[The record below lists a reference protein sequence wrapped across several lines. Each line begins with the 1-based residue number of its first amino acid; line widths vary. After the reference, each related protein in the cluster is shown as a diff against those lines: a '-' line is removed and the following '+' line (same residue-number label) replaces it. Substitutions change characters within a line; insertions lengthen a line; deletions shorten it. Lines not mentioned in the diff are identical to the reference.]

1 MKLLPRLCSSRTAG
15 LLPLIALTLGPIAG
29 AQADLIEYAFTDAAG
44 QQRSVLPGTVFSN
57 PTGKIRFAL
66 SAGVDRKV
74 RVSILESNGA
84 VIRTATS
91 SILGGSDRIEAG
103 GKEYYGAHLDLTAPG
118 EGSYLIRSEILS
130 SDDVVVKSQTHD
142 LKIDTTKPT
151 ASGVIT
157 WVARVSGGGSIDV
170 FTNSGTGNEI
180 RLDGLRDTA
189 SGLDSAVYYTRD
201 EHGVEREFPVS
212 IERTAGSVYLTM
224 ANAANAEI
232 APYDRHEYTIG
243 FRVKDQAGNTAD
255 INRRSKIDR
264 TVPLVR
270 PQAYDSKAGAWTTYV
285 PGMTVYDN
293 PVKMRWIRS
302 KTDHV
307 AFNGTDYGWHDSTYD
322 QQTTANIVHN
332 LDVLYPASAGNFRL
346 YTKAGGYYDQ
356 AYSRLE
362 FNLAGG
368 AAKAPT
374 VLGVRYRL
382 DGSWITSPLSGE
394 VTYARFRSADRG
406 KSIDRVIFDV
416 EPRPYA
422 QKITLSGF
430 SSCQVEANASWC
442 YINASI
448 AEGEGSYYRD
458 FMFSSAKADGS
469 WSSRA
474 GRLRVMW
481 DTQAP
486 IVESVTVDATAKT
499 FTARIYDQDRIN
511 NSLRTEWDTTD
522 LVARAIGSKT
532 YTLEQ
537 TDLIETDYNRRTAA
551 YDLSALPSGN
561 YSVQITA
568 TDTYGNKT
576 TKSAAS
582 VLIDNDSPLINI
594 KTSSSAQQIVISTL
608 DDVSIEVTDPTDPNP
623 TVTGVELRGGPAS
636 ETVRVSAR
644 PDGQGRFRIEYP
656 IIFPTISA
664 GEEYVLLVTARDA
677 QGNTATE
684 ELKFSYEPAVIPLEG
699 NLNIPAA
706 PFAFTTS
713 EGNPVI
719 ETQPLTLAAGDLV
732 SGTYDVFATL
742 RSDAR
747 SAFYIGGKLVSPGQ
761 TVTLANY
768 DFSAS
773 GGRIQLPAR
782 PEVGGAAG
790 TNGLLLSTSAPNT
803 PVIVGSIR
811 TWMPDISVS
820 RSSDNPDQVITRQ
833 TISIGETGVSRCPI
847 TTDAAIA
854 KAADPLRSPICLLEW
869 KQVPLGLQEVSV
881 EGTSLP
887 LTMLEGSYQNAGDQA
902 ATFELSLFAS
912 DGAKRVIYRGEDS
925 VSVREPFEGATFS
938 HTLDGTEL
946 RRAVDSAEL
955 RFIQTS
961 SPPCAITGNAE
972 EARAAGMAGGPL
984 TCLIQVTAKPDDLVQ
999 VSDSP
1004 LVLRGIIGDAGT
1016 HPVNWTASIY
1026 SQAGQSLLLQEGVS
1040 TIEVVHPQVE
1050 TSLTMRVEESQPR
1063 SATPIET
1070 YPQAWTGK
1078 AYSITRAPLKGAAE
1092 ASPEGFTYT
1101 PEAGFVGQDSFAYT
1115 VTDPSGMKAEGTATI
1130 DVVPFNLPPRV
1141 ADISIRAKR
1150 MEVTRFALQAS
1161 DENRGDTH
1169 RFEVVSGPVPAG
1181 IRATVVHQDLV
1192 IEPINHWVGT
1202 LHLTYRAIDRD
1213 GAASEPATAMITVE
1227 MGDQPPMVQDKTLVL
1242 QQDTVGKVMLSG
1254 WDADSPAPTIFEIA
1268 EVGQNISAR
1277 ILGNR
1282 VDVTPSP
1289 GWHGRSSIAY
1299 RAQDDGGLWSSPAV
1313 ITIDV
1318 LSSSEDVDDQGS
1330 KSLQIHFK
1338 LRGLR

>member
-1 MKLLPRLCSSRTAG
+1 MKLISSRHKPGYAG
-15 LLPLIALTLGPIAG
+15 LLPVLVLTLAPIAG

-44 QQRSVLPGTVFSN
+44 QKRTLTPETVFAN
-57 PTGKIRFAL
+57 PKGEIRFAL

-74 RVSILESNGA
+74 KVSILESNGTL
-84 VIRTATS
+84 IRSATS

-118 EGSYLIRSEILS
+118 EGNYRIRSEILS
-130 SDDVVVKSQTHD
+130 SDDVVVKSQIHD

-151 ASGVIT
+151 ATGVIT
-157 WVARVSGGGSIDV
+157 WVARVGGGGSIDV
-170 FTNSGTGNEI
+170 FTSSGTGNEI

-201 EHGVEREFPVS
+201 IHGVEREFPVS
-212 IERTAGSVYLTM
+212 IERTTGSVYLTM
-224 ANAANAEI
+224 ANAANAAI

-270 PQAYDSKAGAWTTYV
+270 PQAYDSKAGAWKTYV

-307 AFNGTDYGWHDSTYD
+307 TFNGTDYGWHDSTYD

-332 LDVLYPASAGNFRL
+332 LNVLYPASAGSFRL

-356 AYSRLE
+356 QFSRLE
-362 FNLAGG
+362 FNLAGS

-374 VLGVRYRL
+374 LLGVRYRL
-382 DGSWITSPLSGE
+382 DGKWITSPLSGE
-394 VTYARFRSADRG
+394 VAYVRFKGSDRG

-422 QKITLSGF
+422 QKITLNGYT
-430 SSCQVEANASWC
+430 SCQVDANASWC
-442 YINASI
+442 YINAAI
-448 AEGEGSYYRD
+448 AEGDGSYYRD
-458 FMFSSAKADGS
+458 AMIYSAKTDGS

-474 GRLRVMW
+474 GRIRVMW

-486 IVESVTVDATAKT
+486 IVESVTVDEIAKA

-511 NSLRTEWDTTD
+511 NSLRSEWDTTD
-522 LVARAIGSKT
+522 LVARAVGSKT
-532 YTLEQ
+532 YTLVQ

-561 YSVQITA
+561 YAVQITA

-576 TKSAAS
+576 TRSAAS
-582 VLIDNDSPLINI
+582 ALIDNDSPLISI
-594 KTSSSAQQIVISTL
+594 KTSSSAQQTVISTL
-608 DDVSIEVTDPTDPNP
+608 DDVSIEIADATDPNP
-623 TVTGVELRGGPAS
+623 TVTSVELRGGPAN

-656 IIFPTISA
+656 IIFPTLSA
-664 GEEYVLLVTARDA
+664 GEEYALVVTARDA
-677 QGNTATE
+677 QGNATTE
-684 ELKFSYEPAVIPLEG
+684 ALNFSYEPGVIPLEG
-699 NLNIPAA
+699 HLNIPAA
-706 PFAFTTS
+706 PFAFTTT
-713 EGNPVI
+713 EGNSVI
-719 ETQPLTLAAGDLV
+719 ETQPLTLAEGELV
-732 SGTYDVFATL
+732 SGTYDVYATL

-747 SAFYIGGKLVSPGQ
+747 SAFYVGGKLVSPGA

-803 PVIVGSIR
+803 PVIVGSIV
-811 TWMPDISVS
+811 TWMPDISVN
-820 RSSDNPDQVITRQ
+820 RNSDNPDQVITRQ
-833 TISIGETGVSRCPI
+833 TISIRETGVSRCPL
-847 TTDAAIA
+847 TTDPAVA

-887 LTMLEGSYQNAGDQA
+887 LTMLEGSYQNAGEQA
-902 ATFELSLFAS
+902 ATFELSLFTS

-925 VSVREPFEGATFS
+925 VSVREPFEGAIFS
-938 HTLDGTEL
+938 HTLDGAEL
-946 RRAVDSAEL
+946 RRAVDSADL

-961 SPPCAITGNAE
+961 SPPCAITGDAE
-972 EARAAGMAGGPL
+972 EARAAGIAGGPL
-984 TCLIQVTAKPDDLVQ
+984 TCLIEVTAKPDDLVQ

-1004 LVLRGIIGDAGT
+1004 LVLRGIIGVAGT

-1026 SQAGQSLLLQEGVS
+1026 NQAGQSLLLQEGVS

-1050 TSLTMRVEESQPR
+1050 TALTMRVEESQPS

-1070 YPQAWTGK
+1070 YPQAWAGK
-1078 AYSITRAPLKGAAE
+1078 AYSITRAPMQGAAE

-1101 PEAGFVGQDSFAYT
+1101 PEAGFIGQDSFAYA
-1115 VTDPSGMKAEGTATI
+1115 VTDPSGMRAEGIATI
-1130 DVVPFNLPPRV
+1130 DVVPLNLPPRV
-1141 ADISIRAKR
+1141 ADISVTAKR

-1161 DENRGDTH
+1161 DDNRGDAH
-1169 RFEVVSGPVPAG
+1169 RFEIVSGPVPAG

-1202 LHLTYRAIDRD
+1202 LHLTYRAIDQD
-1213 GAASEPATAMITVE
+1213 GAASEPATATITVE
-1227 MGDQPPMVQDKTLVL
+1227 MGDQPPIVQDKTLVV
-1242 QQDTVGKVMLSG
+1242 QQDSVGKVMLSG
-1254 WDADSPAPTIFEIA
+1254 WDADSPAPSFFEIA
-1268 EVGQNISAR
+1268 DVGQNISAR
-1277 ILGNR
+1277 ITGNR

-1289 GWHGRSSIAY
+1289 GWHGRSSFSY
-1299 RAQDDGGLWSSPAV
+1299 RAQDDGGLWSNPAV

-1318 LSSSEDVDDQGS
+1318 VSSSGNEDDHGGQE
-1330 KSLQIHFK
+1330 LQIHFK